1 MQQHVGNLMQ
11 AKSFAW
17 HAWHSLQIIAHLSAG
32 RVGCPLHLN
41 YFFPA
46 RPEGNVSVHPNMH
59 VMLRPTRL
67 ALLTCPSQMAQKTGR
82 EREQRA
88 AVYKGILDT
97 SGQTFTRL
105 TKSLADGRMGMV
117 QSTMKAMQK
126 GELVTW
132 DPDQVIGLA
141 MNQVNFVS
149 SMRRR
154 GA

>member
-1 MQQHVGNLMQ
+1 
-11 AKSFAW
+11 
-17 HAWHSLQIIAHLSAG
+17 
-32 RVGCPLHLN
+32 
-41 YFFPA
+41 
-46 RPEGNVSVHPNMH
+46 MH

-82 EREQRA
+82 EQEQRA